1 MPIPKLKDYVC
12 KSLTYDDFR
21 GIAIS
26 PIILKV
32 FEHCFLN
39 KFQPLLASSE
49 KQFVK
54 VIDSYTNNGTT
65 ANICSIDLSKLLT
78 KLTIMHYSLNL

>member
-1 MPIPKLKDYVC
+1 M
-12 KSLTYDDFR
+12 SLTYDDFR

-26 PIILKV
+26 PIISKV

-49 KQFVK
+49 NQFGFK
-54 VIDSYTNNGTT
+54 KGCGCNNAIHTLRQVIECCTNNGTT
-65 ANICSIDLSKLLT
+65 VNIC
-78 KLTIMHYSLNL
+78 